1 MTQQHMSMRT
11 QREQR
16 IQIQV
21 CQWLKLMYPK
31 IIFTCDLSSG
41 MKMTMG
47 QAVQSA
53 KMRSSRGLPDLMI
66 FERRGG
72 FNGLFIELKVA
83 GTRIKLKDG
92 TLTTDKHIREQYTIL
107 CLLMN
112 KGYRAAFGVGFDHTI
127 AIINEYLALSPK

>member
-1 MTQQHMSMRT
+1 
-11 QREQR
+11 
-16 IQIQV
+16 
-21 CQWLKLMYPK
+21 MYPK